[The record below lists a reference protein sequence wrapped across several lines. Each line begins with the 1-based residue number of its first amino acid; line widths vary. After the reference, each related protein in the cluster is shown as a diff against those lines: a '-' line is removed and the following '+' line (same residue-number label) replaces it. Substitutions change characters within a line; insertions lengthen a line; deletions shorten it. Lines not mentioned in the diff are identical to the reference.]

1 MEYKQLYLC
10 RKCQSWYG
18 MNPEESLKGCPDCKA
33 ELEYVPVDYAAYT
46 SMPETNQRA
55 FWSKYLSE
63 PRKGT
68 DVCRELTERRSG
80 IEAKTSADGTSERE
94 TDSEMNTRKTIGAII
109 LLACWL
115 TFQWFVGVGQVNQ
128 DFMQLVQETG
138 IDQQLSTDA
147 VIYEATRISTLLATI
162 SVGLSTLFMITI
174 PLICRLV
181 CRRRIS
187 YSIGNQ
193 ICL

>member
-68 DVCRELTERRSG
+68 DVCQELTERRSG

-109 LLACWL
+109 CLP
-115 TFQWFVGVGQVNQ
+115 
-128 DFMQLVQETG
+128 
-138 IDQQLSTDA
+138 
-147 VIYEATRISTLLATI
+147 
-162 SVGLSTLFMITI
+162 VGLRFSGLLGLDKLIRIFCSWYKKQESISNCRLMLLFMKQREY
-174 PLICRLV
+174 LRCSLQSVWAFLRF
-181 CRRRIS
+181 S
-187 YSIGNQ
+187 
-193 ICL
+193 